1 MIEDF
6 DLIVSSFQTQYG
18 IRLSRDLKGMKWS
31 EFCDFLVGLGPETP
45 LGRVVA
51 IRSEEDENM
60 LKNFSKEQHRIR
72 NEWRKKQAKNVSEK
86 ERMEALEQIKNA
98 FISMAGG
105 KSD

>member
-1 MIEDF
+1 
-6 DLIVSSFQTQYG
+6 
-18 IRLSRDLKGMKWS
+18 MKWS

-72 NEWRKKQAKNVSEK
+72 NEWRRKRAKNVSEK

-105 KSD
+105 SK